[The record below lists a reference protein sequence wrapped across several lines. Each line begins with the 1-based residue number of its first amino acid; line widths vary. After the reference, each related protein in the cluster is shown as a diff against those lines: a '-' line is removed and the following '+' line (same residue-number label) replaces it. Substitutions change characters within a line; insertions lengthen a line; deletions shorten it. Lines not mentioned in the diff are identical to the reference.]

1 MVLVVLD
8 QVEDHHCQFH
18 HRVDGGKLVVL
29 QFHHQC
35 WWDQEEV
42 VILQC

>member
-8 QVEDHHCQFH
+8 QVGDDHCQFH
-18 HRVDGGKLVVL
+18 HWVDGGKVIML

-35 WWDQEEV
+35 QWNQEEV
-42 VILQC
+42 LNLQC